1 MNRSEKSLHGLGA
14 EFPTA
19 SSLLHAAK
27 KVQAL
32 GFRRWDVYSPF
43 PVHGMDHAMGFKRSR
58 VSLFSL
64 IGGFIGLG
72 TAFALIYYT
81 SALNY
86 PLITQGKP
94 YFALEPSLPI
104 FFELTILLTAFGTVL
119 GLLLLT
125 LLPRFHHPVFNWD
138 RFQRVT
144 DDGFFIVLEAADPQ
158 FSNETTRKF
167 LQEIGG
173 THISEIFQ
181 DPETTPHPAR
191 PTSEV
196 FS

>member
-19 SSLLHAAK
+19 ASLLNAAK

-144 DDGFFIVLEAADPQ
+144 DDGFFIVLEATDPQ
-158 FSNETTRKF
+158 FSQETARKV
-167 LQEIGG
+167 LQEAGG

-181 DPETTPHPAR
+181 DPEITPHPAR

>member
-158 FSNETTRKF
+158 FSNETSRKF

>member
-19 SSLLHAAK
+19 ASLLHAAK

-144 DDGFFIVLEAADPQ
+144 DDGFFIVLEATDPQ
-158 FSNETTRKF
+158 FSEKTSRKV
-167 LQEIGG
+167 LQEAGG

-181 DPETTPHPAR
+181 DPEITPHPAR